1 MGGGIRWGFG
11 MRATSLFR
19 ESTRLPAD
27 VSLSPGVC
35 WNLIEWMDV
44 MGVMGVRDGWMD
56 GFLTVMD
63 DDDGILDGFPPTP
76 PCRATRTPPIPP
88 RHRFTTSLR
97 DVA

>member
-1 MGGGIRWGFG
+1 

-44 MGVMGVRDGWMD
+44 MGVRDGWMD
-56 GFLTVMD
+56 GWIPG
-63 DDDGILDGFPPTP
+63 DGDG
-76 PCRATRTPPIPP
+76 
-88 RHRFTTSLR
+88 
-97 DVA
+97 